1 MSTDEYVNT
10 KKAKDLI
17 NNLIDE
23 LHHNIIIPSFESQ
36 DMVNSSKRCLHFFIK
51 VLNQRK

>member
-10 KKAKDLI
+10 KKAKDL

-23 LHHNIIIPSFESQ
+23 LHHNIIPSFESQ